1 VNNPLQNTII
11 LLLEQIV
18 GALGTDFKLYLP
30 HIVPHILR
38 VFLHDTTP
46 GRTATAKVSHCS
58 SENNYCQFGSFQLQN
73 LCFTQSCNKNM
84 MRSSYVETF
93 QFSAGQRT
101 VRVSVMSS

>member
-1 VNNPLQNTII
+1 MAIVVQEYWTVNSSLQNTII

-46 GRTATAKVSHCS
+46 GRTTTAKV
-58 SENNYCQFGSFQLQN
+58 
-73 LCFTQSCNKNM
+73 
-84 MRSSYVETF
+84 
-93 QFSAGQRT
+93 
-101 VRVSVMSS
+101 

>member
-1 VNNPLQNTII
+1 VNSPLQNTII

-46 GRTATAKVSHCS
+46 GRTTTAKVSLK
-58 SENNYCQFGSFQLQN
+58 QW
-73 LCFTQSCNKNM
+73 
-84 MRSSYVETF
+84 
-93 QFSAGQRT
+93 
-101 VRVSVMSS
+101 